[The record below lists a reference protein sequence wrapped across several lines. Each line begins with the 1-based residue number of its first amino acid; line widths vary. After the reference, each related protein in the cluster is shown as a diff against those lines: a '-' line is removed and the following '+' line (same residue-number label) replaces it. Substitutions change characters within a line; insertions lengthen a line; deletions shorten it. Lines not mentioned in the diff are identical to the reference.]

1 MTPASTP
8 CSCEAIHKL
17 HPRAERARAEPS
29 TPCRRKRSSAVNQS
43 HLPSH
48 QWRPTNTTR
57 PRRRQREPQAS
68 YCCCHIDNA
77 ALAAALIAACNCHA
91 ATAKDMMSTEQHH
104 RTETQN
110 TAPKECKRG
119 ECTRWDCCAMGANTI
134 RTHRATTQ
142 LKLPAEEPKPKYHSA
157 VGLHTTGMS
166 CDGREHRRPR
176 HRSRVRKKI
185 AGSGRCARKIIRFSW
200 NGRREEPASGSNCQT
215 SGTGR

>member
-119 ECTRWDCCAMGANTI
+119 ECTRWDCCAMGAN
-134 RTHRATTQ
+134 
-142 LKLPAEEPKPKYHSA
+142 
-157 VGLHTTGMS
+157 HTNTPGN
-166 CDGREHRRPR
+166 HT
-176 HRSRVRKKI
+176 VKI
-185 AGSGRCARKIIRFSW
+185 ACRRTETEIPQRRRIAHNGNVLRWARTPQTTTPISRQEKNCRKRQMCQENNTLLVERQTRRTRF
-200 NGRREEPASGSNCQT
+200 RQ
-215 SGTGR
+215 